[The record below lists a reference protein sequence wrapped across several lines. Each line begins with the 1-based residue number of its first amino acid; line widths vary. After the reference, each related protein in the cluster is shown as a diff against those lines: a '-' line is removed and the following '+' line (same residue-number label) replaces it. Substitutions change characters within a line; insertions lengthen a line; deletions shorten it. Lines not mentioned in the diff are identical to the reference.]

1 MIVFLGL
8 IALLAAWAILATVLV
23 ARRDGYRATPD
34 RSNGPRG

>member
-8 IALLAAWAILATVLV
+8 IALLAAWALVATVLV

-34 RSNGPRG
+34 RAGGQQG